1 MTLGGIILDKVL
13 EKIAREYI
21 EKAEETFEFILKL
34 LNVED
39 KYQMAQLVCE
49 KNYSPF
55 VGEGTNY
62 VISPHGRGCFFS
74 DGKEEIDWDFGDNRI
89 CGINCG
95 LLKRYIDFYYPQ
107 LTNEFTYIK
116 IKEEFE
122 KAFVNGA
129 ATKRYDLYYLV

>member
-1 MTLGGIILDKVL
+1 MALGGTILDKRL
-13 EKIAREYI
+13 EKITREYV
-21 EKAEETFEFILKL
+21 EKAEETFNFILDL

-39 KYQMAQLVCE
+39 KYQLAQLVRK

-55 VGEGTNY
+55 TIEGINY
-62 VISPHGRGCFFS
+62 VISLHGRGCFFS
-74 DGKEEIDWDFGDNRI
+74 DGKKEIDWDFGDNKI

-122 KAFVNGA
+122 KAFIKGI
-129 ATKRYDLYYLV
+129 ATKIYELYYLV

>member
-1 MTLGGIILDKVL
+1 MILDKML
-13 EKIAREYI
+13 EKITREYV
-21 EKAEETFEFILKL
+21 EKAEETFEFILDL
-34 LNVED
+34 LDVED
-39 KYQMAQLVCE
+39 KHQMVQLVR
-49 KNYSPF
+49 KNNYSPF
-55 VGEGTNY
+55 VREGINY
-62 VISPHGRGCFFS
+62 VINLHGRGCFFS

-107 LTNEFTYIK
+107 LTNKFTYIK

-122 KAFVNGA
+122 KAFIKGI

>member
-1 MTLGGIILDKVL
+1 MTLGGIILDMVL

-21 EKAEETFEFILKL
+21 EKAEETFEFILEL

-39 KYQMAQLVCE
+39 RHQMAQLIRE

-55 VGEGTNY
+55 VREGTNY
-62 VISPHGRGCFFS
+62 IISPHGRGCFFS

-116 IKEEFE
+116 VKEEFE
-122 KAFVNGA
+122 KAFVNGV